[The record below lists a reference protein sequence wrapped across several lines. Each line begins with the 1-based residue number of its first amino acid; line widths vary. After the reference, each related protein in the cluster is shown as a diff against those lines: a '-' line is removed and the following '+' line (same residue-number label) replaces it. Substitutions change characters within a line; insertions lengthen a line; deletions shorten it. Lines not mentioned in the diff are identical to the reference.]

1 MMNTRPLATAAALL
15 FFFAVAA
22 LLGSAPQP
30 AQAQT
35 AGAEQEAQIRQ
46 LLEERDREI
55 KDILGAEGAFSQA
68 QREELMTLI
77 NGLIDFR
84 AMGQTALGPHW
95 RDLSASQRE
104 EFVTVFSQVVE
115 EQSLSDLAPYRAPV
129 SYEAVS
135 VSGDSAYVR
144 TIARQQGERIPVEYD
159 LVYRPDADGGD
170 GAWRAQDI
178 IVDEVSTVGGYKR
191 SFRSI
196 IRRHGYQALV
206 KSLRDRLERTQGSG

>member
-1 MMNTRPLATAAALL
+1 MVYTRKIAAVLL
-15 FFFAVAA
+15 FWIAAVLA
-22 LLGSAPQP
+22 GGVPPS

-35 AGAEQEAQIRQ
+35 ASSAERERQIRQ
-46 LLEERDREI
+46 LLKERDRQI
-55 KDILGAEGAFSQA
+55 KDILGTQNAFTQA

-84 AMGQTALGPHW
+84 TMGRTALGPHW
-95 RDLSASQRE
+95 DDLSYSQQE
-104 EFVTVFSQVVE
+104 EFIKVFSQVVK

-129 SYEAVS
+129 SYEEIR

-144 TIARQQGERIPVEYD
+144 TVATQQGERIPVEYD
-159 LVYRPDADGGD
+159 LVYRSGEKENSGE
-170 GAWRAQDI
+170 WRAKDI

-196 IRRHGYQALV
+196 IRRHGYQALM
-206 KSLRDRLERTQGSG
+206 KSLRNRLKKTQAGG